1 MNKKLMKSIKDA
13 HKDKHPKKKHKKA
26 PKGDEKKH
34 HHEKKAIKEAMKHKD
49 VLGAGAKK
57 RKHLSG
63 KNKIKTVMEEFKR
76 GTLHSGGGPKVT
88 NPRQAIAIA
97 LNSARKSKKK

>member
-13 HKDKHPKKKHKKA
+13 HKEKHPKKKHKKA

-34 HHEKKAIKEAMKHKD
+34 HHEKKAIAKAMKHKD

-57 RKHLSG
+57 RKHLG
-63 KNKIKTVMEEFKR
+63 KKNKVAVVMKEFSR
-76 GTLHSGGGPKVT
+76 GTLNSGSGHKVT
-88 NPRQAIAIA
+88 NPKQALAIGY
-97 LNSARKSKKK
+97 SEARKAKK